1 MVTIRKLKFHL
12 FYQDLS
18 VSNTCIMLEGGIVGA
33 IEISCTYPT
42 EYLKTVLQLDKTKY
56 DLGLK
61 GLAKETF
68 KTHGIFGFYRG
79 YTALLLFSMPKNSV
93 RFGAFEFAQESL
105 FPKKSAKNTF
115 LCGLFAG
122 AAEAAIVVTP

>member
-1 MVTIRKLKFHL
+1 
-12 FYQDLS
+12 LS
-18 VSNTCIMLEGGIVGA
+18 GLIGGVVGA

-56 DLGLK
+56 DLGMK

-93 RFGAFEFAQESL
+93 RFGAFEFAQNSL
-105 FPKKSAKNTF
+105 FTKKS
-115 LCGLFAG
+115 
-122 AAEAAIVVTP
+122 V